1 MGIRILRACD
11 WVRGVLIG
19 PGILRCVVKGERRRR
34 WVVRRKE
41 GQDGGS
47 ARVMVM
53 SEETNRPAWAGKQ
66 E

>member
-41 GQDGGS
+41 GQDGGL
-47 ARVMVM
+47 
-53 SEETNRPAWAGKQ
+53 
-66 E
+66 